1 MLFVWSRVGQITF
14 VLFLPLEKNMDISD
28 VTFKGLLLESKLTIN
43 LCVLT
48 ELKIGLPDVGQ
59 TRIQQE
65 ESS

>member
-1 MLFVWSRVGQITF
+1 
-14 VLFLPLEKNMDISD
+14 MDISD

-48 ELKIGLPDVGQ
+48 GLKIGLPDVGQ